1 MAENAVYEPMAEAGL
16 VSMNRGQLGD
26 VIRRLEIC
34 ILENEKESYRRNAS
48 WYDMNQ
54 QAYQQMVG
62 VQERLVR
69 ERQFAHRM
77 LIQSDATIMLQKS
90 TMSDLETTQRMLKGK
105 IEYYRTLSQLRACEI
120 NDMKQTKL

>member
-1 MAENAVYEPMAEAGL
+1 MG
-16 VSMNRGQLGD
+16 
-26 VIRRLEIC
+26 IRRLEIS
-34 ILENEKESYRRNAS
+34 ILENEKENYRRNAS